1 MRALIVNAPGG
12 PEMVSCVERAVP
24 VPAAGQVLVRMRC
37 AALNHLDLWVRRG
50 LPGASYPSVQG
61 ADGSGVV
68 DRVGPGVSAIEPGQ
82 AVCFDPSLGCG
93 RCEFCLRG
101 EQSLCVDFKL
111 LGEGRDGTFA
121 EYVALPWP
129 NVHPVPEGMGF
140 EEAAAFPLTFITAW
154 RMLVT
159 RAGVIPGETVLIH
172 GIGGGVACAALI
184 LCRAMGLR
192 AVVTS
197 SSAHKLS
204 RAADLGAWECI
215 DYSACEN
222 VAREVRKLTGG
233 RGVDVVLDNVG
244 AATWKTSL
252 HALRKGGR
260 LVTCGATSGPN
271 PKTDVTRIFWNQL
284 SVLGSTM
291 GSRGEFRDMLA
302 FVGQAGLRPVID
314 RVFPL
319 EQGRQAQEYLE
330 AGKQFGKVVIK
341 ISE

>member
-1 MRALIVNAPGG
+1 MKAVVVTGPGG
-12 PEMVSCVERAVP
+12 LENVRVEERPLPEPGPGE
-24 VPAAGQVLVRMRC
+24 VLVRMRR

-50 LPGASYPSVQG
+50 LPGAEYPHVQG
-61 ADGSGVV
+61 ADGAGVV
-68 DRVGPGVSAIEPGQ
+68 ERIGEDVSGIEAGQ
-82 AVCFDPSLGCG
+82 PVCFDPSLGCG

-101 EQSLCVDFKL
+101 EESLCLRFKL
-111 LGEGRDGTFA
+111 LGEGADGTFA
-121 EYVALPWP
+121 EFVALPWP
-129 NVHPVPEGMGF
+129 NVHPIPEGMGF
-140 EEAAAFPLTFITAW
+140 DEAAAFPLTFITAW

-159 RAGVIPGETVLIH
+159 RARAMAGEKVLIH
-172 GIGGGVACAALI
+172 GIGGGVALAALA

-192 AVVTS
+192 ALVTS
-197 SSAHKLS
+197 SSEEKLA
-204 RAADLGAWECI
+204 RAAELGAWKGI
-215 DYSACEN
+215 DYTACDS

-233 RGVDVVLDNVG
+233 RGVDIVLDNVG

-260 LVTCGATSGPN
+260 LVTCGATSGPG
-271 PKTDVTRIFWNQL
+271 PKTDVARIFWNQL

-302 FVGQAGLRPVID
+302 FVNQEKLRPVID

-319 EQGRQAQEYLE
+319 DAARQAQEYLE
-330 AGKQFGKVVIK
+330 SGRQFGKVVLK

>member
-1 MRALIVNAPGG
+1 MRALIVTAPGG
-12 PEMVSCVERAVP
+12 PEMVWLEERD
-24 VPAAGQVLVRMRC
+24 VPAPAPGQVLVRMRC

-50 LPGASYPSVQG
+50 LPGASYPSIQG

-68 DRVGPGVSAIEPGQ
+68 ERVGPGVNGLEPGQ

-111 LGEGRDGTFA
+111 LGEGTDGTFA
-121 EYVALPWP
+121 DYVAVPWP

-159 RAGVIPGETVLIH
+159 RAAALPGETVLIH

-184 LCRAMGLR
+184 LGRAMGLR
-192 AVVTS
+192 TIVTS
-197 SSAHKLS
+197 SSAEKLG
-204 RAADLGAWECI
+204 RAADLGAWKGI
-215 DYSACEN
+215 DYTACEN
-222 VAREVRKLTGG
+222 VAREVRRLTGG

-244 AATWKTSL
+244 AATWKASL

-271 PKTDVTRIFWNQL
+271 PRTDVARIFWNQL

-319 EQGRQAQEYLE
+319 QEGRQAQEYLE
-330 AGKQFGKVVIK
+330 AGKQFGKVVLK
-341 ISE
+341 ISD